1 MEVFVLTA
9 LSELRKKS
17 TSWLGGGDKDFH
29 LECDKTIGEVVYL
42 SKIHMRN
49 WLALCSSQN
58 SLFPPSPPI
67 DIIRNLGLKPG
78 QRTEEVG
85 GADQYFRPFVMASEI
100 KSSPEVRSMALDGIH
115 KMIGKC
121 RVALNS
127 PPIFLH
133 FFSGS
138 VLTPPPLTPH
148 PEFWTSPNLQQ

>member
-58 SLFPPSPPI
+58 SSFPPIATNRYYP
-67 DIIRNLGLKPG
+67 KP
-78 QRTEEVG
+78 R
-85 GADQYFRPFVMASEI
+85 SEA
-100 KSSPEVRSMALDGIH
+100 RAAH
-115 KMIGKC
+115 
-121 RVALNS
+121 
-127 PPIFLH
+127 
-133 FFSGS
+133 
-138 VLTPPPLTPH
+138 
-148 PEFWTSPNLQQ
+148 